1 MLASE
6 QLLIAECR
14 TIEDGALEYHKAPA
28 VTRSTVK
35 EGQRAQSKFVVSPS
49 LAILLDH
56 PFLNFKPW
64 FTNCMLP

>member
-28 VTRSTVK
+28 VTRSTIEVRCLTVA
-35 EGQRAQSKFVVSPS
+35 GHLAGSPFFEFQTLVHELHVAMIIS
-49 LAILLDH
+49 
-56 PFLNFKPW
+56 
-64 FTNCMLP
+64 